1 MTTFAAPARAYK
13 SMTWVAADCLAA
25 LALALPAAAADPQ
38 PPASIET
45 IVQFNTVC
53 SNCHEGQCSGRL
65 SFDSGAAAAHSHVE
79 RYIGKASEVHVA
91 ALFAMLRHVKETCA
105 HYPAVPI
112 RPATGAWEAA
122 ELAPWRNAQAGA
134 YFIPLGRLAAGRRQL
149 RLEFDGAA
157 EGGARI
163 DDERMETVADER
175 LCGDTT
181 KAVAFDATATTSYFL
196 HLKAGAAILRRIT
209 FR

>member
-1 MTTFAAPARAYK
+1 MTLAPDRFHPRLAWLIAACLALQTTALP
-13 SMTWVAADCLAA
+13 TVAADA
-25 LALALPAAAADPQ
+25 Q

-53 SNCHEGQCSGRL
+53 SSCHEGQCSGRL
-65 SFDSGAAAAHSHVE
+65 SFDSSAAAAHSHVE

-91 ALFAMLRHVKETCA
+91 ALFAMLQHVKESCA
-105 HYPAVPI
+105 HYPSVPI

-134 YFIPLGRLAAGRRQL
+134 YFIPLGRLAAGRWQL
-149 RLEFDGAA
+149 QLEFDSAA
-157 EGGARI
+157 EGNARI
-163 DDERMETVADER
+163 DDNHMETMADER
-175 LCGDTT
+175 LCGDTAKT
-181 KAVAFDATATTSYFL
+181 VVFDATASATYFL
-196 HLKAGAAILRRIT
+196 HLKAGTGILRRIT

>member
-1 MTTFAAPARAYK
+1 LTLALDRIHPRLA
-13 SMTWVAADCLAA
+13 WLVAACLALLTTA
-25 LALALPAAAADPQ
+25 FPAAAADAST
-38 PPASIET
+38 PATIET

-65 SFDSGAAAAHSHVE
+65 SFDSGAVAAHSHVE

-91 ALFAMLRHVKETCA
+91 ALFAMLQHVKETCA
-105 HYPAVPI
+105 HYPSVPI

-157 EGGARI
+157 DGDARI
-163 DDERMETVADER
+163 DDNRMETVADER
-175 LCGDTT
+175 LCGDTAKT
-181 KAVAFDATATTSYFL
+181 VAFDATASTTYFL
-196 HLKAGAAILRRIT
+196 HLRTGTGILRRIT

>member
-1 MTTFAAPARAYK
+1 LTRLAAA
-13 SMTWVAADCLAA
+13 CLA
-25 LALALPAAAADPQ
+25 LLTLALPAAAADAP
-38 PPASIET
+38 PPATIET

-65 SFDSGAAAAHSHVE
+65 SFDSGAVAAHSHVE

-91 ALFAMLRHVKETCA
+91 ALFAMLQHVKETCA

-134 YFIPLGRLAAGRRQL
+134 WFIPLGRLAAGRRQL
-149 RLEFDGAA
+149 RLEFDGTADG
-157 EGGARI
+157 EARI
-163 DDERMETVADER
+163 DDNRMEAVADER
-175 LCGDTT
+175 LCGDTAKT
-181 KAVAFDATATTSYFL
+181 VAFDATAGTTYFL
-196 HLKAGAAILRRIT
+196 HLKAGTGILRRIT